1 MTQQASSADAP
12 PHTSPRSPRSPRG
25 AHRREAILDAARD
38 VFAASGYRAASVRD
52 IAAAAAM
59 SHPGLLRH
67 FSSKAEILV
76 ALIERA
82 ETENTRWL
90 ADLDAPAGVPRFA
103 DIARRNAADPA
114 YAALFTALCGEA
126 GTADHPFHARMAAR
140 YARLRALSARDIR
153 SGSETGLLR
162 PGLDPEG
169 EATRIAAAW
178 DGLQVLTL
186 YLDPAPDIPAALDAR
201 ERMLRG
207 TARAIVPTPPGHVAD
222 PSPFPAPE
230 LGDALVGYAPGRA
243 RRARIVADAM
253 RLFTRGGFASTS
265 MQEIADAVGVSKST
279 LFHHYP
285 SKDALLLA
293 VLQARDAAIAERSP
307 QVSGLP
313 AADALRTIVAGA
325 RENSEREPGLIEVYA
340 VLSCEASPAD
350 HPAHAYFARRFEGAL
365 AYFTGTFVTAAR
377 QGTLAPGLDPA
388 AEALWLLALW
398 DGLQFQWMYAPDE
411 IDIAAHLAAHLDQ
424 VLTG

>member
-1 MTQQASSADAP
+1 MMQQVSPADAP
-12 PHTSPRSPRSPRG
+12 PPTSPRSPRG
-25 AHRREAILDAARD
+25 ALRRETILDAARD
-38 VFAASGYRAASVRD
+38 VFAASGYRAASLRD
-52 IAAAAAM
+52 IAAAAGM

-67 FSSKAEILV
+67 FSSKSEILV

-82 ETENTRWL
+82 EAENTRWL
-90 ADLDAPAGVPRFA
+90 ADLDAPVGVLRFA

-153 SGSETGLLR
+153 SGSESGLLR

-186 YLDPAPDIPAALDAR
+186 YLDSAPDIPAALGAR

-207 TARAIVPTPPGHVAD
+207 TAPATVSPPDHVAV

-230 LGDALVGYAPGRA
+230 LSDALVGYAPGRA
-243 RRARIVADAM
+243 RRTRIVADAM
-253 RLFTRGGFASTS
+253 RLFARGGFASTS

-313 AADALRTIVAGA
+313 AADGLRTIVAGA
-325 RENSEREPGLIEVYA
+325 RENSELEPGLIEVYA

-365 AYFTGTFVTAAR
+365 AYFAGTFATAAR
-377 QGTLAPGLDPA
+377 EGTLAPGLDPA

-398 DGLQFQWMYAPDE
+398 DGLQFQWTYAPDE